1 MSKLSLI
8 KNIIMK
14 QLFFKRFFATILM
27 LAVCSL
33 SWAFDFESNGIYYLI
48 NKDGT
53 SVSVSNRGLS
63 GSYSSSVVIPS
74 TVQYSG
80 KQYSVTSI
88 GAGAFS
94 GCADLTSVNI
104 PNSVTNIGAGAF
116 SRCTGLASITI
127 PNSVASIGAYV
138 FSGCTSLNSI
148 VSIVVDEANPYYVL
162 LCRNIAR
169 NYKQ

>member
-1 MSKLSLI
+1 
-8 KNIIMK
+8 MK

-53 SVSVSNRGLS
+53 SVSVTNRGLS

-88 GAGAFS
+88 G
-94 GCADLTSVNI
+94 D
-104 PNSVTNIGAGAF
+104 GAF

-127 PNSVASIGAYV
+127 PNCVASIGAYV
-138 FSGCTSLNSI
+138 FSGCTSLN
-148 VSIVVDEANPYYVL
+148 SIVVDEANPYYVL